1 MKFGFDFK
9 KTEGL
14 IPPSSVIKEVEEA
27 LFDYYGLKQGR
38 GY

>member
-14 IPPSSVIKEVEEA
+14 IKLFNLRKENKVEVI
-27 LFDYYGLKQGR
+27 R

>member
-14 IPPSSVIKEVEEA
+14 TPPSDVIKEVEEV
-27 LFDYYGLKQGR
+27 LFDYYSLK
-38 GY
+38 